1 MEDRK
6 TEEYGGLLRE
16 LLEQKQ
22 YTKLRQE
29 VADMNVA
36 DVAAVMDEM
45 EDEESLRIFRI
56 LLRMYSQT
64 SRSRCSSTSSSL
76 FPIKKHPTSSTT

>member
-1 MEDRK
+1 MENKNIDYEK
-6 TEEYGGLLRE
+6 ILRD

-29 VADMNVA
+29 IADMNPA

-45 EDEESLRIFRI
+45 EDDESLRIFRI
-56 LLRMYSQT
+56 LPKGIAADVFLVIAFALILR
-64 SRSRCSSTSSSL
+64 REKRRVAARE
-76 FPIKKHPTSSTT
+76 

>member
-1 MEDRK
+1 MEDRN
-6 TEEYGGLLRE
+6 TEDYGKLLRE

-45 EDEESLRIFRI
+45 EDEESLRI
-56 LLRMYSQT
+56 
-64 SRSRCSSTSSSL
+64 
-76 FPIKKHPTSSTT
+76 KKRRASSTT

>member
-1 MEDRK
+1 MEDKNTEYRK
-6 TEEYGGLLRE
+6 LLRE

-56 LLRMYSQT
+56 LPKGIAADVFANLEIEGTIIQQLLSKA
-64 SRSRCSSTSSSL
+64 
-76 FPIKKHPTSSTT
+76 P

>member
-1 MEDRK
+1 MEDK
-6 TEEYGGLLRE
+6 KMEYGNLLRE

-56 LLRMYSQT
+56 LPKGMAADVFANLEIEGQQ
-64 SRSRCSSTSSSL
+64 
-76 FPIKKHPTSSTT
+76 

>member
-6 TEEYGGLLRE
+6 TDYGNLLRE

-45 EDEESLRIFRI
+45 EDEEDV
-56 LLRMYSQT
+56 M
-64 SRSRCSSTSSSL
+64 
-76 FPIKKHPTSSTT
+76 

>member
-1 MEDRK
+1 MEDK
-6 TEEYGGLLRE
+6 TLEYKDTLIN

-29 VADMNVA
+29 VEDMNAA

-56 LLRMYSQT
+56 LPKSMAADVFANLE
-64 SRSRCSSTSSSL
+64 L
-76 FPIKKHPTSSTT
+76 